1 MKESK
6 PYTLK
11 EIWPIVTIV
20 AILFV
25 VQVIYFILDTEID
38 KSSILTYK
46 SLISHAIIL
55 IIVLCTPR
63 YAAWRIKRKLR

>member
-11 EIWPIVTIV
+11 EIWPVITIV
-20 AILFV
+20 ALLFV
-25 VQVIYFILDTEID
+25 AQLVYFVLDTEID

-55 IIVLCTPR
+55 IIVLCSPR
-63 YAAWRIKRKLR
+63 YAA